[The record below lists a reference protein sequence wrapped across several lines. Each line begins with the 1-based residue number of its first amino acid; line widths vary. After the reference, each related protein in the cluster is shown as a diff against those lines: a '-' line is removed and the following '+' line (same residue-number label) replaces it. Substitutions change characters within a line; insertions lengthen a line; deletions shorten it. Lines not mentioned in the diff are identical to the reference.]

1 MLLGTLQCIYLFELV
16 FSFSLDIYPRVE
28 SLYHVV
34 ILFLVFWGTSVQFS
48 TVAADPHLLE
58 VRPGGGIVK
67 LPQQLPQK
75 VLVSWTNLGIS
86 PAALRSSA
94 QWFVHQFAI
103 YQCPGVLCILGV
115 GVLNEVHV
123 YLREQVE
130 TTCYHFIPCNCEINH
145 VTQIR
150 LLI

>member
-1 MLLGTLQCIYLFELV
+1 MLLWTLQCIHLFELV

-28 SLYHVV
+28 SLYRVV

-58 VRPGGGIVK
+58 VRPGGGIEK

-75 VLVSWTNLGIS
+75 VLVSWASLEIS
-86 PAALRSSA
+86 PAALWSSFC
-94 QWFVHQFAI
+94 FVHQFAI
-103 YQCPGVLCILGV
+103 YPCPGVLFILGV

-123 YLREQVE
+123 YVRERVE
-130 TTCYHFIPCNCEINH
+130 TTCYHFIPCNFEINH